1 MRKNLLPVLI
11 LFTIPYV
18 GIAQVFSNLDFEYGV
33 YKAQPRKWAIE
44 GEGENYS
51 ARLDS
56 VNSKNGNKSLYVTLK
71 NAQVFIFLSIPG
83 KLIAGKDIQVEGH
96 FKSASSDSLQAML
109 MFHNPNGGRPIA
121 SQPNNTKSK
130 EWEIL
135 SHQASFPDN
144 YSSDRL
150 LIVYPVVY
158 YCHNIFWSA
167 EKLFEDGRLVSLLE
181 RGFANG
187 VVNEFILVAA
197 DYSTPTTGSVYEN
210 SPTTGRWLDFTVKEL
225 VPFIDSKFRTIKNRE
240 SRALI
245 GDLMGGRGAL
255 KLAMVNPDVFS
266 VVYAL
271 HPVATGTGDIPWP
284 YVNIDW
290 KKIHQAKSFDDI
302 NDGRTML
309 FVTFCQAFL
318 PNPNRPPFYCNFFM
332 EIENGE
338 PKLNVAN
345 AIKMEGAFLL
355 DETLNE
361 FEKNLRSMRG
371 IGFDWGRFDET
382 RAHVESNRDFS
393 RKLQDLG
400 IEHEAEEY
408 AGNTY
413 DKNWIDTDD
422 FILVCFPF

>member
-1 MRKNLLPVLI
+1 MNSLKVKLLL
-11 LFTIPYV
+11 L
-18 GIAQVFSNLDFEYGV
+18 
-33 YKAQPRKWAIE
+33 AIVCMHV
-44 GEGENYS
+44 S
-51 ARLDS
+51 
-56 VNSKNGNKSLYVTLK
+56 
-71 NAQVFIFLSIPG
+71 NAQ
-83 KLIAGKDIQVEGH
+83 
-96 FKSASSDSLQAML
+96 SASKDAGQTIKHGTLLTERLTSTILKENRTGLDPNRSVKVFLPPNYADSQ
-109 MFHNPNGGRPIA
+109 R
-121 SQPNNTKSK
+121 S
-130 EWEIL
+130 
-135 SHQASFPDN
+135 
-144 YSSDRL
+144 
-150 LIVYPVVY
+150 YPVVY

-181 RGFANG
+181 GGFANG
-187 VVNEFILVAA
+187 VVKEFILVAA

-413 DKNWIDTDD
+413 DKNWIDNGR
-422 FILVCFPF
+422 FYSRVLPFLERYLVFK